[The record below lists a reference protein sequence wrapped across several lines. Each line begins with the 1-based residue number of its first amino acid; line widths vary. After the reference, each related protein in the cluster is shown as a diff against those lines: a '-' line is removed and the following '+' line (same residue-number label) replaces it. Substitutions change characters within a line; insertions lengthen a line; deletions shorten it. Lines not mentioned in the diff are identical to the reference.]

1 MLVHPSLRPLLA
13 HGTVYS
19 RSSIQPTAQFPGQST
34 RGPRWRRPP
43 LPQPLEGFQPWASHP
58 QHPALGCAS
67 LRTRCQETRVCF
79 HSALAR
85 LDRLCQQPDPL
96 KCPTHHPRRWNR
108 GPTCRP
114 RQDLNK
120 RLQVN
125 HTQPQEPPVRNAS
138 HAAPQLSWLQTSST
152 YSPKMLTP
160 GSVSQFLSRA
170 HAQDRDTEQNL
181 QNPTESHSTCTFNTW
196 INQTHGLR
204 LHVWAERARACLRF
218 DSTEPCLVL
227 THHRRGR
234 RR

>member
-19 RSSIQPTAQFPGQST
+19 RSSIQPTAQFPGRST

-43 LPQPLEGFQPWASHP
+43 RPQPLEGFQPWASHP
-58 QHPALGCAS
+58 QHPPLGCAS
-67 LRTRCQETRVCF
+67 PRTRCQETRVCF

-85 LDRLCQQPDPL
+85 LDHLCQQPDPL

-125 HTQPQEPPVRNAS
+125 HTVNLRSLQWEMRHMRHPNFPGWGPPALTKDANPRL
-138 HAAPQLSWLQTSST
+138 LSQ
-152 YSPKMLTP
+152 
-160 GSVSQFLSRA
+160 A
-170 HAQDRDTEQNL
+170 HAQDGDMEQNL
-181 QNPTESHSTCTFNTW
+181 RESPV
-196 INQTHGLR
+196 IPQ
-204 LHVWAERARACLRF
+204 HVYI
-218 DSTEPCLVL
+218 
-227 THHRRGR
+227 
-234 RR
+234 